1 MSRRGDLGISDC
13 ETCMQTTPE
22 LQRQSLGCGYLPRPD
37 RVHLTLWQP
46 PTNERGYHGPSLT
59 ACAGY
64 TANLPEVVEASI
76 ARAHWKVGAI
86 VPYCDGEMP
95 TEDLLNSVLVLD
107 SEFSAL
113 EGWLMTPVADG
124 GGR

>member
-1 MSRRGDLGISDC
+1 MKN
-13 ETCMQTTPE
+13 TPA
-22 LQRQSLGCGYLPRPD
+22 LQRQSLGCGYLPPAD

-46 PTNERGYHGPSLT
+46 PSNERGYKGPPLT
-59 ACAGY
+59 VCAGY
-64 TANLPEVVEASI
+64 TASLPEVIETSI

-86 VPYCDGEMP
+86 VAACDGEMP
-95 TEDLLNSVLVLD
+95 SEDLMNSILVLD
-107 SEFSAL
+107 SESGAV